1 MLPPVNPKTAPRIL
15 CESDPGYPGIGRVGG
30 NPLRV
35 LVIEDN
41 PDAAETLSDL
51 LTLFGHETRTAF
63 SGPAGLETAR
73 SFRPE
78 VVLCD
83 IGLPGMDGY
92 DVARSLRGDEATR
105 TARLIA
111 LTGYGRESDRQRTRD
126 AGFDLHLVKPVE
138 PLELK
143 RLLEDWAAGPSASSA
158 LSKSSESSA

>member
-1 MLPPVNPKTAPRIL
+1 MNLKQAPRIR
-15 CESDPGYPGIGRVGG
+15 CESFPGYPALGRAGG
-30 NPLRV
+30 SHLKV

-41 PDAAETLSDL
+41 LDAAETLGDL
-51 LTLFGHETRTAF
+51 LSLFGHETEVAL
-63 SGPAGLETAR
+63 SGPAGVETAR

-92 DVARSLRGDEATR
+92 AVARSLRGDPAMR
-105 TARLIA
+105 SARLIA
-111 LTGYGRESDRQRTRD
+111 LTGYGRETDRQRTQE

-143 RLLEDWAAGPSASSA
+143 RLLEDWATRM
-158 LSKSSESSA
+158 SESPEPAA

>member
-1 MLPPVNPKTAPRIL
+1 MNPIQDIL
-15 CESDPGYPGIGRVGG
+15 RVGSVG
-30 NPLRV
+30 IEPEEASLKV

-41 PDAAETLSDL
+41 RDAAETLGDL
-51 LTLFGHETRTAF
+51 LSLFGHETEIAL
-63 SGPAGLETAR
+63 SGPAGVETAR

-92 DVARSLRGDEATR
+92 AVARSLRGEPATR
-105 TARLIA
+105 SARLIA
-111 LTGYGRESDRQRTRD
+111 LTGYDRKTDRQRTQE

-143 RLLEDWAAGPSASSA
+143 RLLDDWATGA
-158 LSKSSESSA
+158 SESPEPAA

>member
-1 MLPPVNPKTAPRIL
+1 LSRRRSSP
-15 CESDPGYPGIGRVGG
+15 EGS
-30 NPLRV
+30 PLQV

-41 PDAAETLSDL
+41 PDAAETLADL
-51 LTLFGHETRTAF
+51 LALFGHEATIAL
-63 SGPAGLETAR
+63 SGPEGVEMAR
-73 SFRPE
+73 SFRPD

-92 DVARSLRGDEATR
+92 AVARSLRIEPATR

-111 LTGYGRESDRQRTRD
+111 LTGYGRESDRQRTQE

-143 RLLEDWAAGPSASSA
+143 RLLDDWAARASSSSEPSA
-158 LSKSSESSA
+158 